1 MKPARALWYWMCRPV
16 RQPGQWLLGQAHHP
30 VAGLYPFAVL
40 GLVAYFG
47 YYRPHWGWTVLV
59 VYGVIALYV
68 YLAGAL
74 AHGLWDRGRIWQDT
88 ICPTC
93 DNDNG
98 GGGGGWFDDVPTPS
112 EGPDGQER
120 SIPSSTPNLTS
131 SSTRT
136 GR

>member
-1 MKPARALWYWMCRPV
+1 M
-16 RQPGQWLLGQAHHP
+16 
-30 VAGLYPFAVL
+30 AGLYPFAVL